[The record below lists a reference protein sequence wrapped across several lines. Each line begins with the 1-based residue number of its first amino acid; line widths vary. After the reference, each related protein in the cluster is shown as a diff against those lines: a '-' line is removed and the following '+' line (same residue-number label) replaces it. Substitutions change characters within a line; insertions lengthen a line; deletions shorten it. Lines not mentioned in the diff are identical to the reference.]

1 MRKSV
6 LALGLL
12 AACAVAFAADDDQA
26 KKDLKAL
33 QGTWTYSKNVVNGKE
48 ASEDSLADMT
58 VTIKDN
64 KWTVKKGDEVLLEGT
79 VKLDPS
85 KKPKTADWT
94 ITTEGALKDKTA
106 QAIYKVN
113 KDGWEHAYGE
123 ERPEKFESKEDS
135 KVTHQVFKRAKAKK

>member
-6 LALGLL
+6 LALALL
-12 AACAVAFAADDDQA
+12 AACAMTFAADDDQA

-79 VKLDPS
+79 VKLDAS
-85 KKPKTADWT
+85 KKLKTADWT
-94 ITTEGALKDKTA
+94 VTTEGALKDRTV
-106 QAIYKVN
+106 QAIYKIG
-113 KDGWEHAYGE
+113 KDGWEHCYGE

-135 KVTHQVFKRAKAKK
+135 KVTYQVFKKAKK